1 MAMRAETLGSG
12 TPRQF
17 SRKVVRAAHGQ
28 LVLPQVQVRLVD
40 QLLLVSALQRP
51 AAVPAARRT
60 VACCPPLREAAAQAA
75 RMGTAMPDK
84 RL

>member
-1 MAMRAETLGSG
+1 MPAATLGSG

-17 SRKVVRAAHGQ
+17 SRKVERAAHGQ
-28 LVLPQVQVRLVD
+28 LVSPQVQVRLVD

-51 AAVPAARRT
+51 AAALVVRRT
-60 VACCPPLREAAAQAA
+60 AVSCPPLREVVVPAAHT
-75 RMGTAMPDK
+75 GTAMPDK